1 MTENVLTPSNISPPL
16 LTNWLDSGKR
26 QSELCSETWELIR
39 ADRWASGRVSPSWT
53 PSPALTARGPC
64 HPLCLSVSRLWKRDN
79 DTCLKALV
87 WGFNEIPCKN
97 YPTLSSTQYKLI
109 IFPIKKQKR
118 WGKLSPLSS
127 FAGNFFFLSNLS
139 FSSPNPSHNLMREV
153 DLSIFVSD

>member
-1 MTENVLTPSNISPPL
+1 MFRNVIAHQSRQASIRTGKPILDPKPSAYCP
-16 LTNWLDSGKR
+16 
-26 QSELCSETWELIR
+26 
-39 ADRWASGRVSPSWT
+39 WAVSPT
-53 PSPALTARGPC
+53 
-64 HPLCLSVSRLWKRDN
+64 LSVSHLWKRDN
-79 DTCLKALV
+79 DTCLKALA
-87 WGFNEIPCKN
+87 WGFNEIPCEN